1 MGQGLN
7 SCFFSPSPASD
18 SSTNPSPERVPGTQ
32 LGVGVRLQVNEVSWS
47 PSDQL
52 CSSEDFLPASEPLGG
67 EWRLQPSR
75 GNSQRPECPQWAF
88 SASAEVSSA
97 ELQTVSFCQG
107 ADRGPWLAPGH
118 GCSPSC
124 SAPEG
129 SPPWRAQI
137 VHQQP
142 SPGHFLHHYK
152 ASSTPENSLNP
163 GSTIWVQVSTLVTD
177 TPGSESPLF
186 FPAV

>member
-67 EWRLQPSR
+67 GGVCSHRGGTPSAQNAHSGPSQPLQRSPLQSFR
-75 GNSQRPECPQWAF
+75 QR
-88 SASAEVSSA
+88 
-97 ELQTVSFCQG
+97 T
-107 ADRGPWLAPGH
+107 LAG
-118 GCSPSC
+118 PSC

-129 SPPWRAQI
+129 SRPWRAQI

-142 SPGHFLHHYK
+142 SPGHSLHHYK

-163 GSTIWVQVSTLVTD
+163 RSTIWVQVSTLVTD